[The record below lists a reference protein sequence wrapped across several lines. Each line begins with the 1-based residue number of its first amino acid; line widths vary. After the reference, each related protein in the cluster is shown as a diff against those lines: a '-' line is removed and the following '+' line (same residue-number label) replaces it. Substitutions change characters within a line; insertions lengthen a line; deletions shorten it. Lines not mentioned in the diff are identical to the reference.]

1 MKGFSELENEAQW
14 SKRTI
19 PLYEIWGDTDGR
31 KVRRVTVAGAEG
43 MESREW
49 LPVAV
54 KSVCGDKNLLEL
66 DTCYW
71 IYSPV
76 NVL

>member
-1 MKGFSELENEAQW
+1 M
-14 SKRTI
+14 I
-19 PLYEIWGDTDGR
+19 PLCEIWGDADGWE
-31 KVRRVTVAGAEG
+31 VRRVTGSA
-43 MESREW
+43 EW